1 MEWNEE
7 KYPFET
13 VARVVLPKGQDAFE
27 AQRRV
32 FWENRLKLDPR
43 YGVDTHRP
51 LGSVNRLRKMLH
63 QRSSVA
69 RRNGLNGCQADL
81 ISDVGKMP

>member
-7 KYPFET
+7 KCPFET
-13 VARVVLPKGQDAFE
+13 VARVVLPKDQDAFD

-32 FWENRLKLDPR
+32 FWENRLNLDPR

-51 LGSVNRLRKMLH
+51 LGSVNRLRKMLY
-63 QRSSVA
+63 QRSVA
-69 RRNGLNGCQADL
+69 RRNGLNGCQAYV
-81 ISDVGKMP
+81 ISDVGQMP